1 MADPFKSFYISGV
14 WKGWRR
20 QPALCRVSR
29 WQSLKPFL
37 GFWNNCLLKNEDL
50 KVAELAADNPRL
62 LHAKKLLY
70 TVSRYS
76 EIILLKYQF
85 WYRISYL
92 FILPSIQID
101 SGLESE
107 GRPSEGL
114 CGEPTEG
121 RCQSVWLLWKWWTGG
136 WSGPRWH
143 YILLLDCLN
152 FCFRCRPSSLPTTF
166 GAWLLQERIPVGAS
180 LQCSPPSEI
189 LSLGNFSKMELNHWL
204 KRKRL

>member
-1 MADPFKSFYISGV
+1 MRQKKMLSEEEKRRCVHLIVNMVFKSPHQGWQILLNRFFISGV

-121 RCQSVWLLWKWWTGG
+121 RCQSVWLLWKWWKGG
-136 WSGPRWH
+136 WWGPRWH
-143 YILLLDCLN
+143 VIFFVIYMSWCNCSMRTVLY
-152 FCFRCRPSSLPTTF
+152 
-166 GAWLLQERIPVGAS
+166 LQQDIINNG
-180 LQCSPPSEI
+180 
-189 LSLGNFSKMELNHWL
+189 
-204 KRKRL
+204 

>member
-1 MADPFKSFYISGV
+1 M
-14 WKGWRR
+14 
-20 QPALCRVSR
+20 
-29 WQSLKPFL
+29 
-37 GFWNNCLLKNEDL
+37 
-50 KVAELAADNPRL
+50 AELAADNPRL

-76 EIILLKYQF
+76 EMILLKHQF

-152 FCFRCRPSSLPTTF
+152 FCFRCPPSSLPTTF

-189 LSLGNFSKMELNHWL
+189 LVTWQLFKCGT
-204 KRKRL
+204 